1 MHSQHALFHLLNLS
15 TLPATYFFNDM
26 SFDTRK
32 GKHRNKSWILIKGKK
47 LRLFNLPQIAKGNV
61 AL

>member
-1 MHSQHALFHLLNLS
+1 
-15 TLPATYFFNDM
+15 M
-26 SFDTRK
+26 SFDRRK
-32 GKHRNKSWILIKGKK
+32 GKHRNLAWISLKEEK